1 VALAPRD
8 ARALETLVTDL
19 RALHGDA
26 LRTLLLA
33 GEAAGPEYQPGR
45 SALGVV
51 AVLARLD
58 AELLRRTRPRVAA
71 WRRQRIPPPLLLEE
85 ASIARSLDVF
95 PLELL
100 ELRDRH
106 QVLYGSAEPIERIEV
121 EAGALRREIEEQL
134 HGKVI
139 HLMTAY
145 LDTRDSTRALRRLLL
160 DSPPG
165 FAVLLRGILYLHG
178 GRAAPRPADPQLL
191 IAAVESALGIPL
203 PALRRL
209 DRVRRGQETLARA
222 ELESLFAA
230 YLEEARRLE
239 QRVDAW

>member
-8 ARALETLVTDL
+8 ARALATLVSDL
-19 RALHGDA
+19 RELHGDS
-26 LRTLLLA
+26 LRAVLLA

-58 AELLRRTRPRVAA
+58 AALLRRTRPRIAA
-71 WRRQRIPPPLLLEE
+71 WRRRRIPPPLLLEE

-106 QVLYGSAEPIERIEV
+106 QVLYGNAGAIERIEV
-121 EAGALRREIEEQL
+121 EATALRLELEEQL

-165 FAVLLRGILYLHG
+165 FAVLLRGILHLHG
-178 GRAAPRPADPQLL
+178 GRDAERPADPQHV

-209 DRVRRGQETLARA
+209 DRVRRGQEPLARG
-222 ELESLFAA
+222 ELEGVFEA
-230 YLEEARRLE
+230 YLEEVRRLE